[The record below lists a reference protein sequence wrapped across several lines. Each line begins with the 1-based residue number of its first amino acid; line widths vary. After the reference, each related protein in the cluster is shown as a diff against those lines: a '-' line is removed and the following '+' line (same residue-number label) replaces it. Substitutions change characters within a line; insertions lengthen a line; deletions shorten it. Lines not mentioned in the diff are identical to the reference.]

1 MVVADVSMLV
11 LGVFLVVSTVLSA
24 VRTVAVPRGEQVLLS
39 RVLFRVTR
47 PIFDLLVRLSR
58 NEDHK
63 EAFRARFAPM
73 TMLMMPLVWA
83 FGVILGFSCMF
94 WASGIRPFKDAV
106 VLSGS
111 SFTTLGFSSSDSF
124 YDKVLA
130 IVEALLGLGL
140 VALLISF
147 MPSLYS
153 AFSRREALVSRLEV
167 RAGRPPSPEEL
178 ILRAHRIGWLDSL
191 EDTWEHW
198 EQWFIEIEE
207 AHTTYPALNYFR
219 SPVANRSWI
228 TASATVLDSAAL
240 LQSSVAVPD
249 RPEASLCIR
258 AGYVTLGRIADFY
271 GLEHPTDPRPD
282 DPIAVPRAEF
292 DAMLDRLAAEDVP
305 LVADRDQAWKDFAG
319 WRVNYD
325 ASLTAICEMVEAPPG
340 HWTRRHL
347 GDQRRLSKTRR
358 LHD

>member
-1 MVVADVSMLV
+1 MVVADVSVFV

-39 RVLFRVTR
+39 RVLFRLTR
-47 PIFDLLVRLSR
+47 PVFGLLVRLSR

-94 WASGIRPFKDAV
+94 WASGIRPFKDSI

-130 IVEALLGLGL
+130 IIEALLGLGL

-191 EDTWEHW
+191 EDTWNHW

-207 AHTTYPALNYFR
+207 AHTTYPALNFFR

-258 AGYVTLGRIADFY
+258 AGYVTLGRIADYF
-271 GLEHPTDPRPD
+271 GLEHPSDPRPD
-282 DPIAVPRAEF
+282 DPISVPRAEF
-292 DAMLDRLAAEDVP
+292 DAMWDRLATEDVP
-305 LVADRDQAWKDFAG
+305 LVADRDQAWRDFAG

-325 ASLTAICEMVEAPPG
+325 ASLMAICEMVEAPPG
-340 HWTRRHL
+340 HWTVGHR
-347 GDQRRLSKTRR
+347 GDQRRLSRTRR

>member
-1 MVVADVSMLV
+1 MPRFDCFFRSALIGVAGISLISNLLMLTGPMFMMLV
-11 LGVFLVVSTVLSA
+11 
-24 VRTVAVPRGEQVLLS
+24 
-39 RVLFRVTR
+39 
-47 PIFDLLVRLSR
+47 
-58 NEDHK
+58 
-63 EAFRARFAPM
+63 
-73 TMLMMPLVWA
+73 
-83 FGVILGFSCMF
+83 
-94 WASGIRPFKDAV
+94 
-106 VLSGS
+106 
-111 SFTTLGFSSSDSF
+111 

-130 IVEALLGLGL
+130 ITEALLGLGL

-207 AHTTYPALNYFR
+207 AHTTYPALNFFR

-282 DPIAVPRAEF
+282 DPIAVPRPEF